1 MKISRKRRHEA
12 MLEQGMHA
20 GNTDAK
26 FDPPP
31 APVGWR
37 RLKTAAKGWI
47 SVRDELPA
55 LDDTVVCTDG
65 KHRWL
70 DMRMAGF
77 ENLIWQ
83 GHLATHWHAI
93 DALPTPTEQHDDV

>member
-31 APVGWR
+31 APTSWYCEPCAVEVYARACPHCGKTKRQR
-37 RLKTAAKGWI
+37 R
-47 SVRDELPA
+47 
-55 LDDTVVCTDG
+55 
-65 KHRWL
+65 
-70 DMRMAGF
+70 
-77 ENLIWQ
+77 
-83 GHLATHWHAI
+83 
-93 DALPTPTEQHDDV
+93 

>member
-31 APVGWR
+31 QPCTFPKCECGDGFHVCPE
-37 RLKTAAKGWI
+37 AAV
-47 SVRDELPA
+47 S
-55 LDDTVVCTDG
+55 
-65 KHRWL
+65 
-70 DMRMAGF
+70 
-77 ENLIWQ
+77 
-83 GHLATHWHAI
+83 LASDQRGA
-93 DALPTPTEQHDDV
+93 E

>member
-1 MKISRKRRHEA
+1 MTPEQIRMARSALGLPNGMKRSYRNRY
-12 MLEQGMHA
+12 
-20 GNTDAK
+20 
-26 FDPPP
+26 
-31 APVGWR
+31 
-37 RLKTAAKGWI
+37 TAAKGWI
-47 SVRDELPA
+47 SVRDALPA

-93 DALPTPTEQHDDV
+93 DALPFPPEQSPDMTKDRKSKA